1 MDALYESLEKQ
12 LNKIPQ
18 WAKSIDKFQELEI
31 DDQVNLLRASNLKKI
46 LSLNPRET
54 NVLFLYPVLKIG
66 VKFYVALLAIAQFL
80 STAHLCW
87 QMAAYL
93 VQIVAQMRTSSL

>member
-31 DDQVNLLRASNLKKI
+31 DDQVNLLRASNLKK
-46 LSLNPRET
+46 
-54 NVLFLYPVLKIG
+54 FC
-66 VKFYVALLAIAQFL
+66 
-80 STAHLCW
+80 H
-87 QMAAYL
+87 
-93 VQIVAQMRTSSL
+93 